1 MQVLNRMAF
10 VAKKPDQANR
20 RITEPYMGKKVSA
33 LQRIKNITKEV
44 IPVAL
49 GIMGLEAVILFSFS
63 SIDGLF
69 FIISTLASGTSIY
82 VLHQ

>member
-10 VAKKPDQANR
+10 VAKKTDQTNLQ
-20 RITEPYMGKKVSA
+20 IGEPYIEKKVSI
-33 LQRIKNITKEV
+33 LQRIKNVTKEV
-44 IPVAL
+44 IPIAL
-49 GIMGLEAVILFSFS
+49 GVLGLEAVILFSFS

-82 VLHQ
+82 VLHH